1 MSVHDTQRTKPPSKR
16 ALMDRTRDLAAAGVG
31 LAKRKP
37 FLSAGIAAVLVAV
50 VGYNFLSGG
59 EAGRNLILVTA
70 QRGDVENVV
79 TAVGNLQPLN
89 YVDVGAQVSGQ
100 LKVLYVEAGDEVTQG
115 DLLAEIDSTIAEA
128 EVEADLAQ
136 LRNLNAQLA
145 ERQSSLELATVQASR
160 QERLLAEDATSQ
172 DAFDSAQASLR
183 GAQAQ
188 VRAVRAQISQSEST
202 LKAAEAE
209 LGYSRIFAPLSGTV
223 SSITAR
229 QGQTLNANNQTP
241 TILQIADLRVM
252 TVSAQ
257 VSEADVQRLYVG
269 METYFTTLGAPDQRW
284 GGRLRQILPTPT
296 VTNNVVLYT
305 ALFDVANPDKQLMT
319 QMTAQVFFVLE
330 AAHDVV
336 TAPAAAIRYAPRTA
350 DRSGRPLG
358 APRDNCDRTRP
369 GGAQADFR
377 RGAQFAAAENPNRV
391 NGDFGPRIRG
401 RAATLIVVSASGATE
416 TRNVLVG
423 VSDRIR
429 VEIISG
435 LEEGEQVSVGEAV
448 GFERDDNDRRFR
460 GFGGFGG
467 FRGFR

>member
-1 MSVHDTQRTKPPSKR
+1 MHDTQRTKSPSKR
-16 ALMDRTRDLAAAGVG
+16 ALLDRIRDLVAAGVG

-37 FLSAGIAAVLVAV
+37 FLSAGIAAVLIVV
-50 VGYNFLSGG
+50 VGYNSLSGS

-100 LKVLYVEAGDEVTQG
+100 LKVLYVAAGDEVTQG

-145 ERQSSLELATVQASR
+145 ERQSSLELAAVQASR

-257 VSEADVQRLYVG
+257 VSEADVQKLYVG
-269 METYFTTLGAPDQRW
+269 METYFTTLGARDQRW

-350 DRSGRPLG
+350 DRSGRRLG
-358 APRDNCDRTRP
+358 AP
-369 GGAQADFR
+369 
-377 RGAQFAAAENPNRV
+377 
-391 NGDFGPRIRG
+391 
-401 RAATLIVVSASGATE
+401 
-416 TRNVLVG
+416 
-423 VSDRIR
+423 
-429 VEIISG
+429 
-435 LEEGEQVSVGEAV
+435 
-448 GFERDDNDRRFR
+448 
-460 GFGGFGG
+460 
-467 FRGFR
+467 

>member
-1 MSVHDTQRTKPPSKR
+1 MSVHDTQRTKSPSKR
-16 ALMDRTRDLAAAGVG
+16 ALLDRIRDLAAAGVG

-37 FLSAGIAAVLVAV
+37 FLSAGIVAVLVAV
-50 VGYNFLSGG
+50 VGYNSLSGS

-100 LKVLYVEAGDEVTQG
+100 LKVLYVAAGDEVTQG

-145 ERQSSLELATVQASR
+145 ERQSSLELAAVQASR

-183 GAQAQ
+183 GAEAQ
-188 VRAVRAQISQSEST
+188 VRAVQAQISQSEST
-202 LKAAEAE
+202 LKADEAQ

-358 APRDNCDRTRP
+358 APRDNGDRTRP
-369 GGAQADFR
+369 G
-377 RGAQFAAAENPNRV
+377 GAQFAAAENPNRV

-416 TRNVLVG
+416 TRDVLVG